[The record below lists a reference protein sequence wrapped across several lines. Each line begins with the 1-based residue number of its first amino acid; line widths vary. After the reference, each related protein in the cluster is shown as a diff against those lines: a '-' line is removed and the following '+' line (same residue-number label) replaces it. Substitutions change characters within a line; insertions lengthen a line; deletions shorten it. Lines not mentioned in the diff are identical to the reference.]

1 MSVQTIPRSF
11 PASGNWL
18 NVPRSSSPEHLY
30 HDEEAT
36 TTPGLSSSI
45 SSAGRSSSS
54 SSTTSIPSPS
64 LLAPPEPM
72 KKHGRFQSM
81 FKNARAGLKMTP
93 VNNNETT
100 SIKSRRSSRS
110 TAASSVHSHRSISS
124 AFSKLAPWKS
134 SSTSLSDNGEL
145 RLADKYG
152 PYLKPA
158 KKSSSKSMGA
168 TSKKNIASG
177 ATAVIRLVEHQGN
190 VLAVKEFKKRD
201 KSESVHEYEDRMQ
214 NEYCISKKVSGHP
227 NVISTVDLVK
237 DERDRWCAVMEY
249 ASISFHPRYVKH
261 QANFFV

>member
-177 ATAVIRLVEHQGN
+177 NWIHHVQYTKRLSYNTG
-190 VLAVKEFKKRD
+190 
-201 KSESVHEYEDRMQ
+201 
-214 NEYCISKKVSGHP
+214 
-227 NVISTVDLVK
+227 
-237 DERDRWCAVMEY
+237 
-249 ASISFHPRYVKH
+249 
-261 QANFFV
+261 